1 MEISDRQKENG
12 MQKERALSIYYIM
25 SRTQKEKWITPY
37 VKEYLS
43 LSFTD

>member
-12 MQKERALSIYYIM
+12 MQKERALSIYIV
-25 SRTQKEKWITPY
+25 SRTQKEKWIPPY